1 MADQIVH
8 AVLLGVRDTP
18 GKGMQVRVDL
28 APVAIML
35 EPEQAAE
42 LGAALIAQ
50 AEEAVHAS
58 RARRRQAK
66 TCRAPSR
73 ELGYDCS
80 MPEGHT
86 GKHGYAGCFW

>member
-1 MADQIVH
+1 VAELVH
-8 AVLLGVRDTP
+8 GFAIGVRDVP
-18 GKGMQVRVDL
+18 QRGLVVRVTPAQASID
-28 APVAIML
+28 L
-35 EPEQAAE
+35 EPDEA
-42 LGAALIAQ
+42 AALAQ
-50 AEEAVHAS
+50 TLWQHAEEAVHAS